1 MDGRRDDDDPDAVV
15 IRDLRHNAVMLEG
28 EAARA
33 RVRADDA
40 WAQYRQ
46 AIADR
51 HDDALVVAL
60 LAKHER
66 AERQ

>member
-1 MDGRRDDDDPDAVV
+1 MTISRSVVLAELRNYALRCEMDAQ
-15 IRDLRHNAVMLEG
+15 
-28 EAARA
+28 RA

-51 HDDALVVAL
+51 HDDALIALL
-60 LAKHER
+60 LAKQER
-66 AERQ
+66 AERQGC

>member
-1 MDGRRDDDDPDAVV
+1 MDRESDAEVTM

-51 HDDALVVAL
+51 HDDALIALL
-60 LAKHER
+60 LAKQER
-66 AERQ
+66 AERQRC